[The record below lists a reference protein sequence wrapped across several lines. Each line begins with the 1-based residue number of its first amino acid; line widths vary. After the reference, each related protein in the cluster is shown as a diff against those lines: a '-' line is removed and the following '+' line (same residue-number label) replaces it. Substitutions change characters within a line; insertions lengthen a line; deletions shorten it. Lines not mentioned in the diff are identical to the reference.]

1 MFLGTAGFFMQNSG
15 WISYLTDATPMRL
28 RAWRTLNGLRLTRTR
43 IHIVLRPR
51 HTRASVL
58 SSFPYKSSFVHARA
72 DNINFLFSVSPF
84 CLRGKAAREGTATR
98 KVSRPRKPDRAK
110 KREGKVRRWLERR
123 QMLCGGQEEDPRP
136 PPSNAKKTA
145 EAAAGSH
152 I

>member
-1 MFLGTAGFFMQNSG
+1 
-15 WISYLTDATPMRL
+15 MRL
-28 RAWRTLNGLRLTRTR
+28 RAWRTLNSLRLTRTR

-98 KVSRPRKPDRAK
+98 KVSRPGKPDRAK

-123 QMLCGGQEEDPRP
+123 QMLCGGKKKIQDHRRLTPKKLQKQQQVPTFEIDCDGREGRFFRDHDVQE
-136 PPSNAKKTA
+136 
-145 EAAAGSH
+145 
-152 I
+152 